1 MTTQRKTFRHTF
13 VPEIELNDRIVD
25 GKRYYFLP
33 DGRKFKSV
41 TTIISEKSDKSSL
54 LEWRKRV
61 GEQEANRITAVATRR
76 GTAIHSLCEAY
87 VLNEPNYT
95 DKKSVI
101 DIDTFNGLKGLL
113 DKHVDDVFGIELP
126 LYSTMLRAAGRSDL
140 IAKFDGTLSIIDF
153 KTSTRLKKEQ
163 YIENYFIQSTVYSI
177 MFEEIYG
184 IKVPQLAIMMAVDNE
199 EPQLFVKKTK
209 DYYSRV
215 IDFFCDEKNQIF

>member
-1 MTTQRKTFRHTF
+1 MLTLRKDFRHMF
-13 VPEIELNDRIVD
+13 VPEIELNDQIVD

-41 TTIISEKSDKSSL
+41 TTIIGEKTDKTSL

-61 GEQEANRITAVATRR
+61 GEKEANRVTAVATRR
-76 GTAIHSLCEAY
+76 GTAIHSMCEAY
-87 VLNEPNYT
+87 VLNKPDFT
-95 DKKSVI
+95 DKKSPI
-101 DIDTFNGLKGLL
+101 DVVTFKGLQEL
-113 DKHVDDVFGIELP
+113 LNKHVDDVFGIELP

-153 KTSTRLKKEQ
+153 KTSTRVKQEKW
-163 YIENYFIQSTVYSI
+163 IENYFIQSTVYSI

-184 IKVPQLAIMMAVDNE
+184 IKVPQLAIMMAVDND

-209 DYYSRV
+209 DYYSKV
-215 IDFFCDEKNQIF
+215 IEYFCE

>member
-1 MTTQRKTFRHTF
+1 MF
-13 VPEIELNDRIVD
+13 VPEIELNDQIVD

-41 TTIISEKSDKSSL
+41 TTIIGEKTDKTSL

-61 GEQEANRITAVATRR
+61 GEKEANRVTAVATRR
-76 GTAIHSLCEAY
+76 GTAIHSMCEAY
-87 VLNEPNYT
+87 VLNKPDFT
-95 DKKSVI
+95 DKKSPI
-101 DIDTFNGLKGLL
+101 DVVTFKGLQEL
-113 DKHVDDVFGIELP
+113 LNKHVDDVFGIELP

-153 KTSTRLKKEQ
+153 KTSTRVKQEKW
-163 YIENYFIQSTVYSI
+163 IENYFIQSTVYSI

-184 IKVPQLAIMMAVDNE
+184 IKVPQLAIMMAVDND

-209 DYYSRV
+209 DYYSKV
-215 IDFFCDEKNQIF
+215 IEYFCE

>member
-1 MTTQRKTFRHTF
+1 MF
-13 VPEIELNDRIVD
+13 VPEIELNDQIVD

-41 TTIISEKSDKSSL
+41 TTIIGEKTDKTSL

-61 GEQEANRITAVATRR
+61 GEKEANRVTAVATRR
-76 GTAIHSLCEAY
+76 GTAIHSMCEAY
-87 VLNEPNYT
+87 VLNKPDFA
-95 DKKSVI
+95 DKKSPI
-101 DIDTFNGLKGLL
+101 DVVTFKGLQEL
-113 DKHVDDVFGIELP
+113 LNKHVDDVFGIELP

-153 KTSTRLKKEQ
+153 KTSTRVKQEKW
-163 YIENYFIQSTVYSI
+163 IENYFIQSTVYSI

-184 IKVPQLAIMMAVDNE
+184 IKVPQLAIMMAVDND

-209 DYYSRV
+209 DYYSKV
-215 IDFFCDEKNQIF
+215 IEYFCE